1 MGVFTGRIPYVWISN
16 NFTNTGIQMSK
27 YTVYNPKGLEL
38 LLDPNGQLPNAQ
50 KLNASGSQ
58 EVNVFEDNFKFAQT
72 FKANLGLDFKVLGID
87 WTAEA
92 IYSKTLNDIYYK
104 NLAVEETGRTFGQ
117 ETGYMWDNRP
127 MFEKVTKGTPYAY
140 VYGLYN
146 TSKGYTVNLSLKA
159 EKHFNFGLDLM
170 ASYTWTR
177 SMSVN
182 SGSSSVA
189 VATGCIIQHTEIRT
203 IQNWDS
209 ALTMFPIVFKLVP
222 ITTSTMVHKSNGNLQ
237 SE

>member
-1 MGVFTGRIPYVWISN
+1 MGCFLIVPVNLWFAYGNPLFFDTPTANEGFNEYAANKGWGVRTDHKLSSRPLWSPRVGFRWDINKDRKYILRGGVGVFTGRIPYVWISN

-127 MFEKVTKGTPYAY
+127 MFEKVTKE
-140 VYGLYN
+140 L
-146 TSKGYTVNLSLKA
+146 
-159 EKHFNFGLDLM
+159 LM
-170 ASYTWTR
+170 PMY
-177 SMSVN
+177 MDF
-182 SGSSSVA
+182 
-189 VATGCIIQHTEIRT
+189 T
-203 IQNWDS
+203 IPAKDI
-209 ALTMFPIVFKLVP
+209 L
-222 ITTSTMVHKSNGNLQ
+222 
-237 SE
+237 